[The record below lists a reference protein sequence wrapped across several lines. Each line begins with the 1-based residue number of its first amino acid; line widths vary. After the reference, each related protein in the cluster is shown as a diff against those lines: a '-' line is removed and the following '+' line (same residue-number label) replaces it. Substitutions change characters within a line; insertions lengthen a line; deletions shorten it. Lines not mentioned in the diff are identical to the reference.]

1 MNSKK
6 IKAHASKLLL
16 QGDAPL
22 FVGGFIEGAAWAN
35 EQNAT
40 EIARLEAEKAELLD
54 WLKEAIIQLN
64 YMQQKFGE
72 TGSGNAVISRISAL
86 LETYGKK

>member
-1 MNSKK
+1 MNTKYDELFC
-6 IKAHASKLLL
+6 LLSRQYDLTPL
-16 QGDAPL
+16 QAEMDEIITACSP
-22 FVGGFIEGAAWAN
+22 FYAA
-35 EQNAT
+35 
-40 EIARLEAEKAELLD
+40 EIARLEAEKAELID

-86 LETYGKK
+86 LETYGRK